1 MKSKTVI
8 DKHRFIL
15 VYPLGFVIPCGIQ
28 FALSLFLQVLI
39 FFSILALLTLSD
51 FDLLQGL
58 PNAGDAGDADSNP
71 GLGKPHGEGNSN
83 LLQYSCLRNPM
94 DRGAR
99 WAIVH
104 GVEKSWT

>member
-51 FDLLQGL
+51 FDLPTRYKGFLMQEMQVMQTQTL
-58 PNAGDAGDADSNP
+58 DW
-71 GLGKPHGEGNSN
+71 E
-83 LLQYSCLRNPM
+83 NPM
-94 DRGAR
+94 
-99 WAIVH
+99 
-104 GVEKSWT
+104 EKEIATCSNILA